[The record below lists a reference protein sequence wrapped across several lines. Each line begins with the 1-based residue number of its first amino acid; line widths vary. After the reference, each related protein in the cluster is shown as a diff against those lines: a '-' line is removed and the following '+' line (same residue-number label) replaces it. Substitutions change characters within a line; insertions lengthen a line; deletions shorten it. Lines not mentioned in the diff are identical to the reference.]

1 MNNENT
7 IAPVKN
13 ESFELFKQ
21 GVNDLLSKRSY
32 FISQVLPKL
41 KENQDYYIIK
51 GKKSLAKGGAEKL
64 ASIYNLIAIFER
76 DKESLDMLG
85 NKKGL
90 IAFVCTLTQFGIVIG
105 QGRGSDTLERNQNDP
120 NKALKMT
127 QKRAFVDAVIRTTGL
142 SDIFTQDIED
152 MNTEEI
158 NTAPETFDKGKY
170 KEWIDDLTEK
180 SNSPEI
186 QYENTPI
193 RQDSMTDK
201 QRKLLVSLM
210 TEKILDEDEREER
223 LKTVDSLNKYEAS
236 DVIKEFIENY

>member
-1 MNNENT
+1 MNNENA

-41 KENQDYYIIK
+41 KENQDYYVIK
-51 GKKSLAKGGAEKL
+51 NKKSLAKGGAEKL
-64 ASIYNLIAIFER
+64 ASIYNLIATFEK

-85 NKKGL
+85 NAKGL
-90 IAFVCTLTQFGIVIG
+90 IAFVCTLSKFGVIAG

-152 MNTEEI
+152 MNTKEI
-158 NTAPETFDKGKY
+158 STAPETFDKNKY
-170 KEWIDDLTEK
+170 KKWINDLEEE

-193 RQDSMTDK
+193 QQDSMTVK

-210 TEKILDEDEREER
+210 TEKILDEDEREKR

>member
-21 GVNDLLSKRSY
+21 GVNDLLLKRSY

-64 ASIYNLIAIFER
+64 MQLFNLTATFER
-76 DKESLDMLG
+76 DNESLEMLG

-90 IAFVCTLTQFGIVIG
+90 IAFVCTLSKFGVIAG

-120 NKALKMT
+120 NKAIKMA
-127 QKRAFVDAVIRTTGL
+127 QKRAFVDSIVRTTGL

-152 MNTEEI
+152 MNTEKI
-158 NTAPETFDKGKY
+158 NNNPETFDKGKY
-170 KEWIDDLTEK
+170 KEWIDDLEEE
-180 SNSPEI
+180 SNSSEI

-193 RQDSMTDK
+193 QQDSMTDK

-223 LKTVDSLNKYEAS
+223 LKTIDSLNKYEA
-236 DVIKEFIENY
+236 IY